1 MILKYYIVLLSLFY
15 FVGCSSNNDSQSD
28 DWTLLKKLEFSR
40 SNDIDAFTKIY
51 ATGGDK
57 LKIETLRSMGR
68 VKSDVFIPHLKK
80 SLLTENDPELLKS
93 AVFALGQ
100 IGNSDSENI
109 LINLPFSRL
118 PFSVQK
124 TVLLTLGN
132 FGGENSVQLFQRYLN
147 DPDLQAEAL
156 IASAL
161 AAKRGISVSGIKEKV
176 DKKSPVSDQLSYFYY
191 YSTTQRYLDIL
202 LSLLPS
208 TDANSAKYLYKKIN
222 GWYLKDAEL
231 VAEHIQ
237 SDSLQF
243 SNLKSSLANTF
254 KPGTPW
260 QTLYYALQLLPIVAD
275 SSDLDLIK
283 KYSSAENIHLRIAA
297 LQAQAK
303 ISGEKSTAFLLNR
316 INETEDLYIKSEI
329 IKIIAGINKNMAYR
343 FVMQNLDQGNDAFK
357 QSLLETLSMLEMPIA
372 TDLLHQFVNVASP
385 ALAEKAFNLLADKHR
400 ANQADYN
407 ALLQSESFSS
417 VATAIDWKIE
427 MKQSIATDKL
437 LNLYSTFKQP
447 NASELQLS
455 IIKLIRQTQADLS
468 ETEIKVLADN
478 ASHKNVLKAL
488 MDLTG
493 NIDNY
498 QYRADSLA
506 NLSPAYLAAD
516 SLTQFSA
523 NPEVRIITEK
533 GTMVLEL
540 YSNIAPLTVHN
551 FLTLANKKFYNNLT
565 FHRVVP
571 DFVIQG
577 GDPMGNGWGGPGYS
591 IPSEHSDLPFLRG
604 SVGIATSGWDTGGC
618 QFFICQSEQFHLNGN
633 YTLFGQVVDGMNI
646 VDLIVPGDKIIS
658 IDTVH

>member
-1 MILKYYIVLLSLFY
+1 M
-15 FVGCSSNNDSQSD
+15 
-28 DWTLLKKLEFSR
+28 
-40 SNDIDAFTKIY
+40 
-51 ATGGDK
+51 
-57 LKIETLRSMGR
+57 
-68 VKSDVFIPHLKK
+68 
-80 SLLTENDPELLKS
+80 
-93 AVFALGQ
+93 
-100 IGNSDSENI
+100 
-109 LINLPFSRL
+109 
-118 PFSVQK
+118 
-124 TVLLTLGN
+124 
-132 FGGENSVQLFQRYLN
+132 
-147 DPDLQAEAL
+147 
-156 IASAL
+156 
-161 AAKRGISVSGIKEKV
+161 
-176 DKKSPVSDQLSYFYY
+176 VSDQLSYFYY
-191 YSTTQRYLDIL
+191 YSTTQRDLDIL
-202 LSLLPS
+202 VSLLPS
-208 TDANSAKYLYKKIN
+208 TDANSVKYLYKKIN
-222 GWYLKDAEL
+222 GWYLKDSEL
-231 VAEHIQ
+231 VTEHIR

-243 SNLKSSLANTF
+243 SNLKASLANTF

-260 QTLYYALQLLPIVAD
+260 QTLYYALQILPIVAD
-275 SSDLDLIK
+275 STDLDLIG
-283 KYSSAENIHLRIAA
+283 KYSSSENIHLKIAA
-297 LQAQAK
+297 LQTQANLSK
-303 ISGEKSTAFLLNR
+303 EKSTAFLLNI
-316 INETEDLYIKSEI
+316 INETDDLYIKSEI

-357 QSLLETLSMLEMPIA
+357 QSLLETLSILEMPMA

-400 ANQADYN
+400 ANQEDYN

-427 MKQSIATDKL
+427 RKQSIAIDKL
-437 LNLYSTFKQP
+437 LNLYTTFKQP

-455 IIKLIRQTQADLS
+455 IIKLLSQTQAVLS
-468 ETEIKVLADN
+468 DNELKVLADN
-478 ASHKNVLKAL
+478 ACQENVLKAL
-488 MDLTG
+488 MDLPG
-493 NIDNY
+493 SIDNY
-498 QYRADSLA
+498 QNRADSLA
-506 NLSPAYLAAD
+506 NLAPAYLTAD

-523 NPEVRIITEK
+523 NPRVRIITGK

-591 IPSEHSDLPFLRG
+591 IPSEHSDLPFMRG

-646 VDLIVPGDKIIS
+646 VDSIVPGDKIIS